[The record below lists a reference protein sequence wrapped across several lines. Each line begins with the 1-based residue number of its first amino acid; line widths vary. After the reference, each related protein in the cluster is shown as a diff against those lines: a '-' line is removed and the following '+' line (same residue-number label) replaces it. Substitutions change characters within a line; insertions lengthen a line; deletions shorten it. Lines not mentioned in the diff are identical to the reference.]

1 MTSPKPPTDT
11 FRRVLRGGAW
21 FITTAPFVRAAYR
34 YDITPSGRGN
44 RVGFLTTQSGCRQQ
58 VLKGMTPP

>member
-11 FRRVLRGGAW
+11 LPRVRRGGAW
-21 FITTAPFVRAAYR
+21 HHTSASFVRSAYR
-34 YDITPSGRGN
+34 YDITPSSRGN
-44 RVGFLTTQSGCRQQ
+44 RVGFRTTQSGCRQQ